1 MQEGS
6 VTQVSV
12 SPDEKFF
19 AFSTMKGVVCVV
31 ERSQSSKVR
40 RIQMSVDHRGSEITA
55 MQWNLCSSEL
65 FIGDDSGKISVVSA
79 SAFVVSIT
87 L

>member
-1 MQEGS
+1 L
-6 VTQVSV
+6 
-12 SPDEKFF
+12 
-19 AFSTMKGVVCVV
+19 
-31 ERSQSSKVR
+31 KVR
-40 RIQMSVDHRGSEITA
+40 RIQLSVERCGSEITA

-65 FIGDDSGKISVVSA
+65 FVGDGSGKISVVSA